1 MVHQAEK
8 VKITEVG
15 SRGVAFSF
23 YEDFL
28 GDTTFSYLINA
39 EKRVY
44 LFDTFCGPDSM
55 EHIKDY
61 LREKKINEKPLVIVI
76 THNHWDHF
84 WGNCAFPEHLII
96 SHTLCRQGMQETA
109 QADLERMKKWQQ
121 GEVEIVLPNLV
132 FKNKIAFPEEGID
145 IFHAPGHT
153 PDQISAYD
161 TVDKVLIVGD
171 NLESPIPYITETN
184 ISPYI
189 ETLNQYKATDW
200 NHLILGHGEIQRSP
214 ELLHSNLDYIQN
226 FMDLTTPW
234 NDFEE
239 RMRKIHIANL
249 TSVCKKFIEEEKPN
263 QAKQMLA
270 EVLKVGASLNGDFY
284 SQKIEETKK
293 MLEKIS

>member
-28 GDTTFSYLINA
+28 GDTTYSYLINA
-39 EKRVY
+39 EKHVF

-55 EHIKDY
+55 EYIKEY
-61 LREKKINEKPLVIVI
+61 LREKKIGEKPLIIVI
-76 THNHWDHF
+76 THNHWDHY

-109 QADLERMKKWQQ
+109 QEDLERMKEWQQ

-132 FKNKIAFPEEGID
+132 FDERINFPEDGID

-153 PDQISAYD
+153 PDHLSAYD
-161 TVDKVLIVGD
+161 SIDKVLIVGD
-171 NLESPIPYITETN
+171 NLESPMPYITET
-184 ISPYI
+184 ITTPYVD
-189 ETLNQYKATDW
+189 TLNQYKAIDW
-200 NHLILGHGEIQRSP
+200 NHLILGHGEIQTSP

-234 NDFEE
+234 ENFNEE
-239 RMRKIHIANL
+239 RKKIHFVNL
-249 TSVCKKFIEEEKPN
+249 ACVGKKLSEEDKPI
-263 QAKQMLA
+263 QAKQMLT
-270 EVLKVGASLNGDFY
+270 EVLKVGKELSGEY
-284 SQKIEETKK
+284 YTKK
-293 MLEKIS
+293 MEEIIVMLEKIS